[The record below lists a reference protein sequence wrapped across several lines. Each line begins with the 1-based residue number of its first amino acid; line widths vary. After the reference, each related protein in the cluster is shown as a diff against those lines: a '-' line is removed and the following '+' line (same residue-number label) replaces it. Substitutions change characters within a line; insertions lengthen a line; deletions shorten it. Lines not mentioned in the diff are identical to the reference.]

1 MLSLSRFT
9 ESTSPTPHGYPQ
21 LSATFRPELLRLAC
35 PLSHKKAAHPA
46 PTFFPQPH
54 TRLPSQLHTQ
64 LFTRLIPS
72 TSSITHSFYSFT
84 PLIYTTYFL
93 HHSPSTLAFD
103 FATLFRPQPPI
114 STSTSASTALLT
126 TCIKHYQQSLKA
138 RIIFFR
144 THVLTS
150 SRRLPLRPVNVKPP
164 VVDFLFFTNTSYHP
178 LCYCFFPFL
187 YFSSLLFTLLH
198 LPLPFLSS
206 AAP

>member
-9 ESTSPTPHGYPQ
+9 ESTSPTPHGCPQ

-54 TRLPSQLHTQ
+54 TPLPSQLRTQ
-64 LFTRLIPS
+64 LLTRLFPS
-72 TSSITHSFYSFT
+72 TSSITSLFY
-84 PLIYTTYFL
+84 IIYFL
-93 HHSPSTLAFD
+93 PSSFD
-103 FATLFRPQPPI
+103 FDFTTLFRPQPPT
-114 STSTSASTALLT
+114 STSTS
-126 TCIKHYQQSLKA
+126 QQSLKA